1 MAGNRDQFPAQP
13 GELSDDWKNASHKQ
27 VFAGLS
33 NYLSLGMISR
43 IMARLVEFRCRGERE
58 GETILKTLVSAAER

>member
-43 IMARLVEFRCRGERE
+43 ILARLVEFALPGRARR
-58 GETILKTLVSAAER
+58 

>member
-1 MAGNRDQFPAQP
+1 MAGNRDQFPAQLC
-13 GELSDDWKNASHKQ
+13 ELSDGWKMRSHKQ

-43 IMARLVEFRCRGERE
+43 IMARVG
-58 GETILKTLVSAAER
+58 GIPAAGTSAKVRPS

>member
-1 MAGNRDQFPAQP
+1 MAGNRDQFPAQL
-13 GELSDDWKNASHKQ
+13 GELSDGWKNASHKQ

-43 IMARLVEFRCRGERE
+43 IMARLVEFPPPGRARR
-58 GETILKTLVSAAER
+58 

>member
-1 MAGNRDQFPAQP
+1 MAGNRDQFPAQLD
-13 GELSDDWKNASHKQ
+13 GWKNASHKQ

-43 IMARLVEFRCRGERE
+43 IMARSVEFPPPGRARR
-58 GETILKTLVSAAER
+58 